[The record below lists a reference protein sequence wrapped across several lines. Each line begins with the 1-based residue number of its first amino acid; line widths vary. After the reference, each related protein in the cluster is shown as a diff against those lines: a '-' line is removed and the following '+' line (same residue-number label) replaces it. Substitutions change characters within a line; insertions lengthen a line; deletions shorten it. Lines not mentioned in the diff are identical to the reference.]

1 MLSIIICEDNKI
13 QLKQIQN
20 IIEEELVNLKID
32 IFVELS
38 TDNPGDV
45 INYVRKNKDRSF
57 IYFLDVDLNADIN
70 GIELAKNIRE
80 YDLRGYIVFITSHV
94 EFSFLTFKYKV
105 QAFDY
110 ILKVDDSILRE
121 NIYKC
126 LLEIENNYKK
136 INADKRKSMPIKI
149 GSKITNF
156 NMDEILFFETTE
168 IDHKLRMHTEKGVF
182 EFYGRLKD
190 IESQVSTD
198 YYKSHRSYLVN
209 TNKIKA
215 IDKKDLIIHMV
226 NDDTCLV
233 SKRYL
238 KGLISICIL

>member
-1 MLSIIICEDNKI
+1 M
-13 QLKQIQN
+13 
-20 IIEEELVNLKID
+20 
-32 IFVELS
+32 
-38 TDNPGDV
+38 
-45 INYVRKNKDRSF
+45 
-57 IYFLDVDLNADIN
+57 
-70 GIELAKNIRE
+70 
-80 YDLRGYIVFITSHV
+80 
-94 EFSFLTFKYKV
+94 TFKYKV